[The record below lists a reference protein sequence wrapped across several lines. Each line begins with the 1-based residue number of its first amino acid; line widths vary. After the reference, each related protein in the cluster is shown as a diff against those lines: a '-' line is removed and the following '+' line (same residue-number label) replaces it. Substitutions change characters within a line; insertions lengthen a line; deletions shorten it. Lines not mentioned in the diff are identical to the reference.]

1 MALHEYMKR
10 VVEQREVLSRS
21 QARALLD
28 LVLVGSTEAGEPGSP
43 HSLQLA
49 ALLGAIAARGETASE
64 LAGFAEA
71 MLAAAVP
78 VPLDEAERSL
88 LVDTC
93 GTGGDD
99 TGTFNISTAA
109 ALVAAASAAAGAGMM
124 VAKHGNR
131 AVTSLCGSADVLEAL
146 GIPISLTPAAGAASL
161 RRHRFAFLHAP
172 GLHPAMKAVMPVRR
186 ALGVRTAFNVLG
198 PLANPAGARAQVMGV
213 YSARLVPIVA
223 EAMRLLGVR
232 HAFVVHGA
240 VAAAASGSGIDEISI
255 SGPTQIAEVRGDAV
269 TFSRL
274 TPDQVGMASAPIS
287 SLRGGDVATN
297 AAILRAIFAGEPGPR
312 RDVVLLNAAA
322 VLIAADVVPSSTPQS
337 HQAFR
342 DAIALAARAI
352 DSGAVTALVATL
364 ATEGAA
370 ERFAVGNR
378 TEP

>member
-1 MALHEYMKR
+1 MGLHEYMKR

-21 QARALLD
+21 QARALLN
-28 LVLVGSTEAGEPGSP
+28 LVLAGSTQADQPGSS

-49 ALLGAIAARGETASE
+49 ALLGAIAARGETAAE

-109 ALVAAASAAAGAGMM
+109 ALVAAAAGAT

-146 GIPISLTPAAGAASL
+146 GIPIALTPAAGAESL

-213 YSARLVPIVA
+213 YSAHLVPIVA
-223 EAMRLLGVR
+223 EAMLLLGIR

-240 VAAAASGSGIDEISI
+240 VSDEAAASGSGIDEISI
-255 SGPTQIAEVRGDAV
+255 SGPTQIAEVRGDTV
-269 TFSRL
+269 TFSHL
-274 TPDQVGMASAPIS
+274 TPDQVGLASAPIS

-322 VLIAADVVPSSTPQS
+322 VLIAADVVPSSTPDS

-342 DAIALAARAI
+342 NAIAIAARAI
-352 DSGAVTALVATL
+352 DSGSVAALVAAL
-364 ATEGAA
+364 A
-370 ERFAVGNR
+370 R

>member
-28 LVLVGSTEAGEPGSP
+28 LVLAGSTEAAEPGSP

-49 ALLGAIAARGETASE
+49 ALLGAIAARGETAAE

-71 MLAAAVP
+71 MLAAAIT
-78 VPLDEAERSL
+78 VPLDDAERAL

-109 ALVAAASAAAGAGMM
+109 ALVAAAAGAAAGAGIM

-146 GIPISLTPAAGAASL
+146 GIPIALTPAAGAASL

-172 GLHPAMKAVMPVRR
+172 SLHPAMKAVMPIRR
-186 ALGVRTAFNVLG
+186 ALAVRTAFNILG

-213 YSARLVPIVA
+213 YAAHLVPVVA
-223 EAMRLLGVR
+223 NAMCLLSIR

-240 VAAAASGSGIDEISI
+240 VTNEAATNGIGIDEISI
-255 SGPTQIAEVRGDAV
+255 SGATQLAEVRGDTV
-269 TFSRL
+269 TFSHL
-274 TPDQVGMASAPIS
+274 TPEQVGLASAPID
-287 SLRGGDVATN
+287 SLRGGDAATN
-297 AAILRAIFAGEPGPR
+297 AAILRAIFSGEPGPR
-312 RDVVLLNAAA
+312 RNVVLLNAAA
-322 VLIAADVVPSSTPQS
+322 VLIAAGVVPSATPGS
-337 HQAFR
+337 HEAFR
-342 DAIALAARAI
+342 TAIQLAANAI
-352 DSGAVTALVATL
+352 DSGSVTALVAAL
-364 ATEGAA
+364 AA
-370 ERFAVGNR
+370 ETTR
-378 TEP
+378 TEL